1 MSSDEPDDADVAV
14 VGAGPAGAAAALG
27 VLAARPGARV
37 VLLDRADFPRD
48 KSCGDGV
55 APQVLDVLERL
66 GVHGLLDDWPTID
79 ALELG
84 YPGGP
89 WLAGRTARPNRVVPR
104 RVLDA
109 RLVEAAVTRG
119 RSSGGCG

>member
-1 MSSDEPDDADVAV
+1 MPWWLPRERRRKRPRHHRGVPPESPSAEAELDADVAV
-14 VGAGPAGAAAALG
+14 VGAGPAGAAAALA

-55 APQVLDVLERL
+55 APQVFDVLERL
-66 GVHGLLDDWPTID
+66 GVRGLLDDWPTVD

-84 YPGGP
+84 YRGGP
-89 WLAGRTARPNRVVPR
+89 WLA
-104 RVLDA
+104 
-109 RLVEAAVTRG
+109 
-119 RSSGGCG
+119 